1 MKWDRWVRPMPV
13 AVGLL
18 AAFWILFS
26 ATRVKSVH
34 AADETAVFQHLTIY
48 TSPTKPPIK
57 HGVIVIRGG
66 RIAAVGPAGQVGMP
80 AGVKPIGCSEC
91 FITAGFQNSHV
102 HFELGKWDDPA
113 HQPAKELRQH
123 LEDML
128 TRYGV
133 TTAVDLGSMLQ
144 NTVAIRQR
152 IESGEVRGPRILTAG
167 GPLFPPDGIP
177 YYVCDKLPAEFLQYL
192 AQPATP
198 EAAVGFVDS
207 NLAGGADVIKLF
219 TGSLVGHGKV
229 KPMPQD
235 VATAAVA
242 EAHRRGRLVFTHPSN
257 MEGLT
262 IAVNAG
268 VDVLA
273 HTTPMSGKWD
283 AALTARMKE
292 RHIALVPTLQLWISE
307 AKAAGD
313 SDAEA
318 VEFADR
324 GVDELR
330 DYARAGG
337 QILFGTD
344 VGYQDNYSPQ
354 KEYELMA
361 RAGMTPMQIL
371 ASLTTAP
378 AERLGEANKRGR
390 IAVGLDADLVLL
402 DADPAKDAKNL
413 TRVCATFRKGQ
424 MIYATGSFETGGAVG
439 LCPHISTEGIHP

>member
-1 MKWDRWVRPMPV
+1 MPV
-13 AVGLL
+13 TVVLL
-18 AAFWILFS
+18 AAFWGMFS
-26 ATRVKSVH
+26 TPRTRTVQ

-48 TSPTKPPIK
+48 TSPTEPPIK
-57 HGVIVIRGG
+57 DGVVVIRGG
-66 RIAAVGPAGQVGMP
+66 KVAAVGASGSVKIPSR
-80 AGVKPIGCSEC
+80 VKPYGCVEC

-102 HFELGKWDDPA
+102 HFELGKWGDPE
-113 HQPAKELRQH
+113 HQPAADLQKH
-123 LEDML
+123 LQEML
-128 TRYGV
+128 SRYGV

-144 NTVAIRQR
+144 NTLAIHKR

-177 YYVCDKLPAEFLQYL
+177 YYVRDKLPAEFLQYL

-207 NLAGGADVIKLF
+207 NLDGGADVIKLF

-257 MEGLT
+257 LEGLT
-262 IAVNAG
+262 IAMNAG

-283 AALTARMKE
+283 AALIARMKE
-292 RHIALVPTLQLWISE
+292 HHMALVPTLQLWISE
-307 AKAAGD
+307 ARAAGD

-318 VEFADR
+318 MKFADG

-361 RAGMTPMQIL
+361 LAGMTPMQIL

-378 AERLGEANKRGR
+378 AERFGEATKRGR
-390 IAVGLDADLVLL
+390 IAVGMDADLVML
-402 DADPAKDAKNL
+402 DADPGKDAKNFA
-413 TRVCATFRKGQ
+413 RVCATFRKGQ
-424 MIYATGSFETGGAVG
+424 MTYITGSFETGGAVG
-439 LCPHISTEGIHP
+439 LCPHISSEGIHP

>member
-1 MKWDRWVRPMPV
+1 MKFERWFGPV
-13 AVGLL
+13 QVGCVVV
-18 AAFWILFS
+18 AAFWMIFS
-26 ATRVKSVH
+26 APRSRTVE
-34 AADETAVFQHLTIY
+34 AADEVLAITHATIY
-48 TSPTKPPIK
+48 PSPTEPPIK
-57 HGVIVIRGG
+57 DGVIVVRGG
-66 RIAAVGPAGQVGMP
+66 KIAAVGAFGKVEIPASARVAPPMGR
-80 AGVKPIGCSEC
+80 

-102 HFELGKWDDPA
+102 HFEPGKWVDPA
-113 HQPAKELRQH
+113 HQPAADLEKH
-123 LEDML
+123 LEAML
-128 TRYGV
+128 GRYGV

-152 IESGEVRGPRILTAG
+152 VESGEVRGPRILTAG

-177 YYVCDKLPAEFLQYL
+177 YYVRDNLPAEFLQYL

-198 EAAVGFVDS
+198 EAAAGFVDS
-207 NLAGGADVIKLF
+207 DLDGGADVIKLF

-257 MEGLT
+257 LEGLT
-262 IAVNAG
+262 IAMNAG

-283 AALTARMKE
+283 AALIARMKE
-292 RHIALVPTLQLWISE
+292 HHMALVPTLQLWISE

-318 VEFADR
+318 MTFANA

-330 DYARAGG
+330 DYARVGG

-344 VGYQDNYSPQ
+344 VGYQDNFSPQ
-354 KEYELMA
+354 KECELMA

-378 AERLGEANKRGR
+378 AERFGEASKRGR
-390 IAVGLDADLVLL
+390 IEAGMDADLVVL
-402 DADPAKDAKNL
+402 DADPTQDVANFAKVHYTL
-413 TRVCATFRKGQ
+413 RHGRV
-424 MIYATGSFETGGAVG
+424 IYPLPSN
-439 LCPHISTEGIHP
+439 